1 MPYCVFSQLITNT
14 GTSPSGLVQNV
25 LLGPGVTV
33 SNISY
38 GGSPSAIGSFTAS
51 GTNLGITEGIVMTT
65 GTVLN
70 NGTGPHGP
78 NNQAGSGVDNSIGGS
93 TLLSGLVTGSQT
105 FNAAILEFDFIPYSD
120 TVRFKYVFGSDEY
133 PEFAPP
139 NNSSYND
146 VFGFFISGPGITGTQ
161 NIAKLPNNGSIVSIN
176 NVNAITNS
184 QYYNFNGDGNSP
196 PYNSSPQYIQY
207 DGFTDVLTA
216 VSKVQC
222 GQTYHLILAVADVGD
237 GQWDSGIFLE
247 ANSLTSKTPIT
258 INHSI
263 SQQFFT
269 NPNWMAEGCV
279 SATFEVTRE
288 NNLNS
293 LVTIPIQVSGTAT
306 NGVDFTG
313 VPATISLNPGQSSAN
328 FTLNTIID
336 LLPEG
341 TETLSLTFSLTDP
354 CGNIIPIVIDLT
366 IKDVDPLSVTL
377 NNPIIECPGNE
388 ITLSAS
394 VSGGLPIYDYIWSTG
409 ESTNSIQV
417 APATSG
423 IYWVAV
429 NDACLG
435 TMVYDT
441 VLVTVPQFDPL
452 TINASEDITEICPF
466 IAQTIS
472 VIANGGSGNYTF
484 KWYSSGQTISQND
497 SVQVTPGVSTN
508 YIIEVIDNCGAIAYD
523 TVVYTITSPPLIVT
537 TSTDV
542 ELCPGDSA
550 FITAS
555 AIGGYGDHYF
565 VWTHNGDTSQG
576 IWVKPFG
583 TFSYNVLVSDDC
595 QTFSVSDYVLVK
607 IVKPEA
613 NFIPFSENII
623 EGLPIT
629 YFNLTSN
636 GDSYEWYFSDGG
648 ASSVVNP
655 THVFD
660 TAGTYNVTLV
670 AWDEKGCV
678 DTTTKPIT
686 IFKEF
691 YIYIPNSFFPDGDR
705 YNEYFSGSFIGVK
718 SIKME
723 IFNRWGELLF
733 SSVDQNFKWD
743 GTNNKVRVPDGVY
756 TWKLVYR
763 PIRGVESLLTGH
775 VNVLR

>member
-1 MPYCVFSQLITNT
+1 LIKQALILFLIISTSSIVALSQLATSVN
-14 GTSPSGLVQNV
+14 TSPTGLVQNV

-247 ANSLTSKTPIT
+247 ANSLTSKTPII

-613 NFIPFSENII
+613 NFIPFSENLI

-629 YFNLTSN
+629 FFNLTSN

-648 ASSVVNP
+648 VSSVVNP

-691 YIYIPNSFFPDGDR
+691 YIYWKFLT
-705 YNEYFSGSFIGVK
+705 V
-718 SIKME
+718 
-723 IFNRWGELLF
+723 GENYCF
-733 SSVDQNFKWD
+733 
-743 GTNNKVRVPDGVY
+743 
-756 TWKLVYR
+756 LV
-763 PIRGVESLLTGH
+763 
-775 VNVLR
+775 